1 MIAYI
6 CALAKTCLA
15 IFLTIRIG
23 IFRVPHGYGLSGG
36 VGLIGYFVFVS
47 VLGRSDYVQCV
58 SEGDR

>member
-1 MIAYI
+1 MIFV
-6 CALAKTCLA
+6 

>member
-1 MIAYI
+1 MRDYV
-6 CALAKTCLA
+6 LNSESL
-15 IFLTIRIG
+15 L
-23 IFRVPHGYGLSGG
+23 GYAASGG